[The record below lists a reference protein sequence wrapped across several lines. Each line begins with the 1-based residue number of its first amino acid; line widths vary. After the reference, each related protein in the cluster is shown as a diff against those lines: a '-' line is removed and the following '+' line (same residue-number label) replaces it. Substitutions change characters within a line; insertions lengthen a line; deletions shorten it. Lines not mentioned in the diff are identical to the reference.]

1 MRSGIEEKYRAGLAG
16 LAGAVGQRNGR
27 LLGLVSLG
35 IMAGQGDERILA
47 EVLEEGGTPPLTEA
61 EIRHALQTAHRDTR
75 PLSGT
80 RPAARWTPSPK
91 TRPALGSRASD
102 FVARMIET
110 GAGSS
115 SLPFPERSPVPIP
128 NEPSRQAHAFLS
140 ALYGDGD
147 LLFIGDKYD
156 RGVIGAN
163 IRTAAAWRD
172 MLTSGSLPPLM
183 IANPLSGVEG
193 VSKEGKP
200 SFRCGSCVAA
210 FRFALVEF
218 DAMSLSDQVNFWTG
232 VLDTGTLPVRSLT
245 FSGNKSVHALVE
257 IGTAD
262 AAAWQTALDTLL
274 CAVCNPAALK
284 EHQADRACRNA
295 DRLTR
300 LPGALRPDKD
310 GAVQRLHYL
319 KGMA

>member
-35 IMAGQGDERILA
+35 IMAGLGDERILA
-47 EVLEEGGTPPLTEA
+47 EVREAGGTPPLTEA
-61 EIRHALQTAHRDTR
+61 EIRHALQTAHRDTL
-75 PLSGT
+75 PVSGK
-80 RPAARWTPSPK
+80 RPAARWNPPPK
-91 TRPALGSRASD
+91 PRPALGSRASD

-128 NEPSRQAHAFLS
+128 DEPREQARAFLAS
-140 ALYGDGD
+140 LYEGRD
-147 LLFIGDKYD
+147 LLFIGGTTD
-156 RGVIGAN
+156 RGVIGVN
-163 IRTAAAWRD
+163 IRTAGEWRD
-172 MLTSGSLPPLM
+172 ALAVSALPPLV
-183 IANPLSGVEG
+183 IANPLTGKEG
-193 VSKEGKP
+193 MTKEGKA
-200 SFRCGSCVAA
+200 SFRCGACVAA

-218 DAMSLSDQVNFWTG
+218 DAMSLSEQISFWTG

-245 FSGNKSVHALVE
+245 FSGNKSIHALVDT
-257 IGTAD
+257 GAAD
-262 AAAWQTALDTLL
+262 PVSWGRFMNTLL
-274 CAVCNPAALK
+274 CAVCNPAAPK

-300 LPGALRPDKD
+300 LPGALRPDKG